1 MNEPRPKW
9 TIAHPSSQFLY
20 EKKEPDFV
28 WQTMHYGLRPFGE
41 Q

>member
-20 EKKEPDFV
+20 EKKKRFEVAQRQFSI
-28 WQTMHYGLRPFGE
+28 YI
-41 Q
+41 